1 MTFDF
6 LGRYNKIKK
15 GCDQRKRGPLV
26 GSVVNMDKNLKK
38 VATYSIDKTTQLCD
52 VKTARENL
60 KECKSYII
68 DDAIDA
74 FESTTMHLMTAVE
87 YINIESANRYVTVSC
102 AGYVYTSPR
111 TAGRWWFCYFRDV
124 ISGESSITILDDND
138 EQHDYKL

>member
-1 MTFDF
+1 
-6 LGRYNKIKK
+6 
-15 GCDQRKRGPLV
+15 
-26 GSVVNMDKNLKK
+26 MDKNLKK
-38 VATYSIDKTTQLCD
+38 VATYSIDKTTQLCG

-60 KECKSYII
+60 KECKPYIV

-74 FESTTMHLMTAVE
+74 FESKALHRMTAIE
-87 YINIESANRYVTVSC
+87 YISVESASRYVTVSC

-138 EQHDYKL
+138 EQHDYNL

>member
-1 MTFDF
+1 ME
-6 LGRYNKIKK
+6 
-15 GCDQRKRGPLV
+15 
-26 GSVVNMDKNLKK
+26 KNLKK
-38 VATYSIDKTTQLCD
+38 VATYSIDSTTQLCD

-60 KECKSYII
+60 KDCKPYIV

-74 FESTTMHLMTAVE
+74 FESTSLHVMTAVE
-87 YINIESANRYVTVSC
+87 YISVEASNRYVTVSC

-124 ISGESSITILDDND
+124 ISGEASMTILDDND

>member
-1 MTFDF
+1 MRPTQ
-6 LGRYNKIKK
+6 K
-15 GCDQRKRGPLV
+15 GPLA
-26 GSVVNMDKNLKK
+26 GSVVNMEKNLKK
-38 VATYSIDKTTQLCD
+38 VATYSIDQTTSLGD

-60 KECKSYII
+60 KEYRPFIV

-74 FESTTMHLMTAVE
+74 FESTSLHRMIAVE
-87 YINIESANRYVTVSC
+87 YISVEAANRYVTVSC

-124 ISGESSITILDDND
+124 ISGETSITILDGDD

>member
-1 MTFDF
+1 
-6 LGRYNKIKK
+6 
-15 GCDQRKRGPLV
+15 
-26 GSVVNMDKNLKK
+26 MDKNLKK
-38 VATYSIDKTTQLCD
+38 VATYSIDQTTSLGD

-60 KECKSYII
+60 KEYRPFIV

-74 FESTTMHLMTAVE
+74 FESTSLHRMIAVE
-87 YINIESANRYVTVSC
+87 YISVEAANRYVTVSC

-124 ISGESSITILDDND
+124 ISGETSITILDGDD

>member
-1 MTFDF
+1 
-6 LGRYNKIKK
+6 
-15 GCDQRKRGPLV
+15 
-26 GSVVNMDKNLKK
+26 MDKNLKK

-60 KECKSYII
+60 KDCKAYIV

-74 FESTTMHLMTAVE
+74 FESTSLHVMTAVE
-87 YINIESANRYVTVSC
+87 YISVEAANRYVTVSC

-111 TAGRWWFCYFRDV
+111 TAARWWFCYFRDV
-124 ISGESSITILDDND
+124 ISGEASMTILDGDD